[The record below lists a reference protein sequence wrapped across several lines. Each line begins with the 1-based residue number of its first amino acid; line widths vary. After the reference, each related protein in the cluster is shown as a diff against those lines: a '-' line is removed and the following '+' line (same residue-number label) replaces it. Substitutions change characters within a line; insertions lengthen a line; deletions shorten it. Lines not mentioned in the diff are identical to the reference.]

1 VNGEILIA
9 GRQRCRSERSRII
22 GLSAAVGLL
31 AFLLYAWTAQ
41 RGISWQDS
49 GEYQYKFLTQ
59 AYTWDVGS
67 GIARLHPTYILM
79 TRALAFCLP
88 FVSVPYVYALSS
100 GLGMAVAL
108 CALALTVYAITQ
120 SSHAAWVSVVLL
132 GGSQM
137 AWWLSAMTEVYT
149 WSLAFLMLELVCL
162 CQSLKLQR
170 FRWFL
175 GALFFNG
182 CHFGV
187 HNFALLHLPVY
198 AVLFLTYFR
207 RPVWRWGACAG
218 VWCLG
223 AAPILPL
230 IIQCA
235 VESRNAE
242 TVVQSVLFGHYFQQK
257 VFNLDVRNGPLWAA
271 NMALSSCS
279 FFNPCW
285 AYVVFGGMALS
296 VKRRAAL
303 MKRGGIQA
311 FSLYGSLL
319 ALTGIHFVFWVR
331 YIVPDQATF
340 ILPTLGLLAVWAG
353 IGAAHVLQARRL
365 FLVSLL
371 TAAGF
376 SVMAPVIF
384 FHVAERYVPPRT
396 RVLPFRDEFAYWA
409 YPWKQNENSAER
421 FVASVASRVYPEK
434 MVVWADTTAVAPL
447 MVAQAMGRLPS
458 TWTWLTYWQN
468 LPDEEIER
476 RLRESPNG
484 GYVLSPIPCYVP
496 SSILKR
502 AKTFEQ
508 EGLFYRIVW

>member
-1 VNGEILIA
+1 MRFLM
-9 GRQRCRSERSRII
+9 SERVRALGVSV
-22 GLSAAVGLL
+22 LVGLVAL
-31 AFLLYAWTAQ
+31 AVYAWTAQ

-67 GIARLHPTYILM
+67 GIARLHPTYILI
-79 TRALAFCLP
+79 TRALAACLP
-88 FVSVPYVYALSS
+88 FVPVPYVYALSS

-108 CALALTVYAITQ
+108 CALALMVYAVTK
-120 SSHAAWVSVVLL
+120 SSRAAGVSAVLL

-149 WSLAFLMLELVCL
+149 WSLAFLMLELVCV
-162 CQSLKLQR
+162 CQGLKHRR
-170 FRWFL
+170 FQWFL
-175 GALFFNG
+175 GTLFFNG

-187 HNFALLHLPVY
+187 HNFALLNLPVY

-218 VWCLG
+218 AWCLG
-223 AAPILPL
+223 ATPILLL
-230 IIQCA
+230 IVQCA
-235 VESRNAE
+235 AESRS
-242 TVVQSVLFGHYFQQK
+242 VQSVAQSVFFGHYFQQK
-257 VFNLDVRNGPLWAA
+257 VFNMDVRNGPLWLA
-271 NMALSSCS
+271 NMSLSSCS

-285 AYVVFGGMALS
+285 VYAGFGFVAMTA
-296 VKRRAAL
+296 KRRALLAGL
-303 MKRGGIQA
+303 GGATNFA
-311 FSLYGSLL
+311 FYGSLL

-353 IGAAHVLQARRL
+353 IGAAHSFNARRL

-371 TAAGF
+371 AAAGF
-376 SVMAPVIF
+376 SVLAPLVF
-384 FHVAERYVPPRT
+384 CRVAERYVPPRS
-396 RVLPFRDEFAYWA
+396 RALPFRDEFAYWA

-421 FVASVASRVYPEK
+421 FVAGIAEHVYPEK
-434 MVVWADTTAVAPL
+434 MVVWADTTGVAPL

-458 TWTWLTYWQN
+458 SWKWLTFWQN

-496 SSILKR
+496 SSVLKR
-502 AKTFEQ
+502 AKAFEP
-508 EGLFYRIVW
+508 EGLLYRIVW

>member
-1 VNGEILIA
+1 MGGANQLGFLGA
-9 GRQRCRSERSRII
+9 WRSERLRVV
-22 GLSAAVGLL
+22 GLSVCVGAA
-31 AFLLYAWTAQ
+31 AFLVYAWTAQ

-67 GIARLHPTYILM
+67 GIARLHPTYILI
-79 TRALAFCLP
+79 TRALTACLP
-88 FVSVPYVYALSS
+88 FVPAPYVYALSS

-108 CALALTVYAITQ
+108 CALALTVYAMTR
-120 SSHAAWVSVVLL
+120 SSHAAWVSAVLL

-137 AWWLSAMTEVYT
+137 AWWLSTMTEVYT

-162 CQSLKLQR
+162 CQGLKHRR

-187 HNFALLHLPVY
+187 HNFALLNVPVY
-198 AVLFLTYFR
+198 AVLFLAYFR
-207 RPVWRWGACAG
+207 RPAWRWGACAG
-218 VWCLG
+218 AWCVG
-223 AAPILPL
+223 AAPILLL

-235 VESRNAE
+235 AESRSAG
-242 TVVQSVLFGHYFQQK
+242 TVAQSVLFGHYFQQK
-257 VFNLDVRNGPLWAA
+257 VFNLDVRNGPLWLA

-285 AYVVFGGMALS
+285 AYAGVGLAAVAA
-296 VKRRAAL
+296 KCRAARL
-303 MKRGGIQA
+303 GPGSAQSLP
-311 FSLYGSLL
+311 FSGSLL

-353 IGAAHVLQARRL
+353 VGAAQVFRARRL
-365 FLVSLL
+365 FLASLL
-371 TAAGF
+371 AAAGF
-376 SVMAPVIF
+376 SVSAPLIF
-384 FHVAERYVPPRT
+384 CRVAERCVPPRP

-409 YPWKQNENSAER
+409 YPWKQHENSAER
-421 FVASVASRVYPEK
+421 FVAAIAGHAYPEK
-434 MVVWADTTAVAPL
+434 MVVWADTTGVAPL
-447 MVAQAMGRLPS
+447 MVAQAMGRLPP
-458 TWTWLTYWQN
+458 TWTWLTFWQN

-496 SSILKR
+496 PSVLKR
-502 AKTFEQ
+502 AKAFEP
-508 EGLFYRIVW
+508 EGLLYRIVW